1 MIPMMTLDDL
11 NGHVRYPLPPTMF
24 HRFADGMDVYV
35 RFMRHLRV
43 SHHARASVNILLAME
58 AVVAS
63 TDHDALSTAMILVD
77 LGLRAPRAA
86 FPAVFLDLVDGA
98 SGRDMSP
105 AILGLMQHWQIMD
118 DPANTLIEQGK
129 SPHFP
134 VVEITPDDLLHPL
147 V

>member
-1 MIPMMTLDDL
+1 MIPMLTLDDL

-43 SHHARASVNILLAME
+43 SHHARASVNILLAID
-58 AVVAS
+58 AVTAS

-86 FPAVFLDLVDGA
+86 FPAVFLDLIDG
-98 SGRDMSP
+98 SFGRDLSP
-105 AILGLMQHWQIMD
+105 AVVDLVQHWKMTDQG
-118 DPANTLIEQGK
+118 AESLGQHGEQA
-129 SPHFP
+129 HFL
-134 VVEITPDDLLHPL
+134 VSQTPSDDLLHPL
-147 V
+147 A